1 MKIVIQKSFFEVDV
15 KYPEQL
21 NKSRNNFPCLL
32 DRMRVNKCEKRVCN
46 LKNQK
51 IISCTHK
58 NFKTSTKL
66 QEVLQEVIE
75 QLNLIKK
82 IGKKFVK
89 M

>member
-1 MKIVIQKSFFEVDV
+1 MKIVIQKSFFEVYV

-66 QEVLQEVIE
+66 QEVLQEVHRT
-75 QLNLIKK
+75 IKFNQK
-82 IGKKFVK
+82 DW
-89 M
+89 

>member
-51 IISCTHK
+51 IISSTHK

-66 QEVLQEVIE
+66 QEVLQEVHRA
-75 QLNLIKK
+75 IKFNQK
-82 IGKKFVK
+82 DW
-89 M
+89 